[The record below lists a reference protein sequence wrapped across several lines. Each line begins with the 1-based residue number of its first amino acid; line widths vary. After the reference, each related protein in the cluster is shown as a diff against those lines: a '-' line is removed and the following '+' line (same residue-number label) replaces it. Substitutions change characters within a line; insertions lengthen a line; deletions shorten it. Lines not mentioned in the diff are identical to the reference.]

1 MPKKKYDT
9 SYKKDWENKTLHPE
23 FAEWVQAC
31 KTGQAD
37 DAKHFQCK
45 VCKSGRL
52 KLSSMGV
59 QALLSHQSNSKNKES
74 KHNKNVRLLK
84 QTKQGCFIKPVSI
97 ATPTDAPAESQA
109 SSSVVSSASAT
120 SSTSTTANLISS
132 APTQHATLPSQQQQP
147 VTLYLNNAPLEVLK
161 AWVLWCLQ
169 KVQNHQ
175 SSNSAGGMG
184 ELFRKMFPDSDIASG
199 FGELSRTKIG
209 YIVTYGLAPYFRSEI
224 MQDLKP
230 SGPRLPPHFTSC
242 FDESHNKVTMTKQMD
257 VHVIYFNEETKLVE
271 RCYIGS
277 QFMGH
282 ASHQDIFDEFKKT
295 HEGLD
300 IVHNLF
306 QISMDGPSV
315 NWKMVDV
322 ICEFRKSED
331 PNSPELLNI
340 GSCGI
345 HVLHGAYQTAHGTND
360 WEVGKTLKAG
370 HSVFKKSPARRS
382 DYLNDNDLSVSTSEQ
397 AAKVYFPLKWCGHR
411 WLENGKCIDR
421 FLDVMSKLSVFLDK
435 SKDRKNF
442 DKKDE
447 RFPLLLKNTSS
458 KLFSVYLEFSNSI
471 CRDIEPF
478 MTLFQAERPLVV
490 FLYAKLLE
498 ILTSFLERIVKPK
511 LLAKTKS
518 AFKLLKL
525 VKDGLRVTQDKKDP
539 SKNTYNED
547 NLLPLESVDVG
558 FAAKSKLKKLGT
570 LEKREER
577 RFRSDVRE
585 FVIRFVEK
593 VVERSPL
600 QYNFVRSAS
609 SLSPIDISV
618 LDSDLLIGRFEKL
631 ATELHDDKWI
641 SLVQAERAL
650 KQYKTLINNKDFIEE
665 AKKFDIHK
673 GRVDEFYSRILN
685 GPSTVDLEVVVRFV
699 LIVSH
704 GNARVESGFSVNGEM
719 LLPNMFGETIVAQ
732 RFVHE
737 AIQKAGG
744 TTKVEITNEMIKS
757 VKASYKRFNSANEEK
772 KKCQSEAQKKIVEKR
787 KTTMELNEVVAK
799 KKALVNEMQS
809 EITSFDTQII
819 ALQEKLRK

>member
-1 MPKKKYDT
+1 MGKKKYDT
-9 SYKKDWENKTLHPE
+9 SYKKDWENKVLHPD

-37 DAKHFQCK
+37 DEKHFQCK

-59 QALLSHQSNSKNKES
+59 QALVSHQSNTTNKDGSVKES
-74 KHNKNVRLLK
+74 KHNKNMKLLK
-84 QTKQGCFIKPVSI
+84 QTKQGCFFKTVTPPCPV
-97 ATPTDAPAESQA
+97 PNVESQA
-109 SSSVVSSASAT
+109 SSSSTSAT
-120 SSTSTTANLISS
+120 NPIPSVPAQH
-132 APTQHATLPSQQQQP
+132 PTQPNQQQQP
-147 VTLYLNNAPLEVLK
+147 VTLYLNNAPLEVLQ
-161 AWVLWCLQ
+161 AWVLWCMQ
-169 KVQNHQ
+169 KIQNHQ

-184 ELFRKMFPDSDIASG
+184 ELFRKMFPDSEIASR
-199 FGELSRTKIG
+199 FGELGPTKVG

-224 MQDLKP
+224 MRDLKP
-230 SGPRLPPHFTSC
+230 PGPRLPPNFTSC
-242 FDESHNKVTMTKQMD
+242 FDESHNKVTMSKQMD
-257 VHVIYFNEETKLVE
+257 IHIIYFNEKTKLIE

-282 ASHQDIFDEFKKT
+282 ASHQDIFDEFKKS

-300 IVHNLF
+300 IVHYLF

-315 NWKMVDV
+315 NWALVDV
-322 ICEFRKSED
+322 VCEFRKLED
-331 PNSPELLNI
+331 PDSPELLNI

-345 HVLHGAYQTAHGTND
+345 HVLHGAYQTAHGTNE

-370 HSVFKKSPARRS
+370 HGVFKKSPARRS
-382 DYLNDNDLSVSTSEQ
+382 DYLNDNNLSGSAEQ
-397 AAKVYFPLKWCGHR
+397 ATKVYFPLKWCGHR

-421 FLDVMSKLSVFLDK
+421 FLDVLSKLSVFLEK

-442 DKKDE
+442 DRKDE
-447 RFPLLLKNTSS
+447 RYPLLLKNTSS
-458 KLFSVYLEFSNSI
+458 KLFPIYLEFSNTI

-478 MTLFQAERPLVV
+478 MTLFQAERPLAV
-490 FLYAKLLE
+490 FLYAKMLE
-498 ILTSFLERIVKPK
+498 ILTSFLERVVKPQVLGK
-511 LLAKTKS
+511 NKS
-518 AFKLLKL
+518 AYKLLKL
-525 VKDGLRVTQDKKDP
+525 VKEGIREKQDKKDP
-539 SKNTYNED
+539 SNNTYKED

-570 LEKREER
+570 LEKPQER
-577 RFRSDVRE
+577 KFRRDVRE
-585 FVIRFVEK
+585 FVIRFAEK

-609 SLSPIDISV
+609 SLSPIDIGV
-618 LDSDLLIGRFEKL
+618 LDSDVLIGRFEKL
-631 ATELHDDKWI
+631 ALELHDDKWI
-641 SLVQAERAL
+641 SVVQAERAL
-650 KQYKTLINNKDFIEE
+650 KQYKTLIKNEDFIKE
-665 AKKFDIHK
+665 AKKFDIQDD
-673 GRVDEFYSRILN
+673 RVDAFYSRILD

-704 GNARVESGFSVNGEM
+704 GNARVESGFSVNGEI

-737 AIQKAGG
+737 AIQKVGG

-757 VKASYKRFNSANEEK
+757 VKASHKRFNSANEEK

-787 KTTMELNEVVAK
+787 KATLELKEVVAK
-799 KKALVNEMQS
+799 KKALVSEMQS
-809 EITSFDTQII
+809 EISSYDTQIV